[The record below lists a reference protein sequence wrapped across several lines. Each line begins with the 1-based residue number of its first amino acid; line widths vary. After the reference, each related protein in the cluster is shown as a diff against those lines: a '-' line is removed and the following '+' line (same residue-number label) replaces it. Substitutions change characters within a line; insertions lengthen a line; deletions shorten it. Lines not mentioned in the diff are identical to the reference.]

1 MVPFGYDMDAMLIV
15 FCMAATLLAAA
26 LTVPAG
32 FGLATM
38 ITPVMLLWLDPH
50 LAIAAVAVVH
60 AAHNGWKLLLLK
72 SDVDFSA
79 VKRYGW
85 AMVLGAL
92 IGASLGTSIDPQP
105 LLIVVGFALILLPI
119 LSISERWTNYRLPEA
134 EDRWGGFGSGFMGG
148 LTGHQGALRAMFLQR
163 RLPDKSAYAATAALL
178 ALVVDLSRLPVYL
191 YSDGEALIEFLPLV
205 AGSVLSAIIGVHLGK
220 RWLKKWKKSFIST
233 MITIGIVLSGIM
245 YVFEGITM

>member
-1 MVPFGYDMDAMLIV
+1 MDVMLIV
-15 FCMAATLLAAA
+15 FCMTATLLAAA

-50 LAIAAVAVVH
+50 LAIATVAVVH
-60 AAHNGWKLLLLK
+60 AAHNGWKLVLLK
-72 SDVDFSA
+72 SDLDFSA

-92 IGASLGTSIDPQP
+92 IGASLSTSIDPQP

-119 LSISERWTNYRLPEA
+119 LSVSERWTNYRLPEA

-191 YSDGEALIEFLPLV
+191 FSDGKALAEYLPLV
-205 AGSVLSAIIGVHLGK
+205 AGSVLSAILGVHLGK

-233 MITIGIVLSGIM
+233 MITIGIILSGIM
-245 YVFEGITM
+245 YVFEGFTM

>member
-1 MVPFGYDMDAMLIV
+1 MDVMLIV

-38 ITPVMLLWLDPH
+38 LTPVMLLWLEPH

-72 SDVDFSA
+72 SDVDVSA
-79 VKRYGW
+79 IKRYGW

-92 IGASLGTSIDPQP
+92 IGASLSTSIDPQP
-105 LLIVVGFALILLPI
+105 LLIIVGFALIFLPI
-119 LSISERWTNYRLPEA
+119 LSISERWTNYRLPET

-148 LTGHQGALRAMFLQR
+148 LTGHQGALRAMFL
-163 RLPDKSAYAATAALL
+163 
-178 ALVVDLSRLPVYL
+178 
-191 YSDGEALIEFLPLV
+191 
-205 AGSVLSAIIGVHLGK
+205 
-220 RWLKKWKKSFIST
+220 
-233 MITIGIVLSGIM
+233 
-245 YVFEGITM
+245 

>member
-1 MVPFGYDMDAMLIV
+1 MRVQTSMDVMLIV

-60 AAHNGWKLLLLK
+60 AAHNGWKLVLLK
-72 SDVDFSA
+72 GDVDFLA

-85 AMVLGAL
+85 AMILGAL
-92 IGASLGTSIDPQP
+92 IGASLSTSIDPQP

-119 LSISERWTNYRLPEA
+119 LSVSERWTNYRLPEA

-148 LTGHQGALRAMFLQR
+148 LTGHQGALRAMSSATLAGQ
-163 RLPDKSAYAATAALL
+163 SAYAQ
-178 ALVVDLSRLPVYL
+178 RPL
-191 YSDGEALIEFLPLV
+191 YS
-205 AGSVLSAIIGVHLGK
+205 H
-220 RWLKKWKKSFIST
+220 
-233 MITIGIVLSGIM
+233 
-245 YVFEGITM
+245 

>member
-1 MVPFGYDMDAMLIV
+1 MRVQTSMDVMLIV

-72 SDVDFSA
+72 TDVDFSA

-92 IGASLGTSIDPQP
+92 IGASLSTSIDPQP
-105 LLIVVGFALILLPI
+105 LLIVV
-119 LSISERWTNYRLPEA
+119 
-134 EDRWGGFGSGFMGG
+134 
-148 LTGHQGALRAMFLQR
+148 
-163 RLPDKSAYAATAALL
+163 
-178 ALVVDLSRLPVYL
+178 
-191 YSDGEALIEFLPLV
+191 
-205 AGSVLSAIIGVHLGK
+205 
-220 RWLKKWKKSFIST
+220 
-233 MITIGIVLSGIM
+233 
-245 YVFEGITM
+245 

>member
-1 MVPFGYDMDAMLIV
+1 MDVLLV
-15 FCMAATLLAAA
+15 VSCMAVTLLAAA

-38 ITPVMLLWLDPH
+38 LTPVMLLWLDPH

-60 AAHNGWKLLLLK
+60 AAHNGWKLVLLK
-72 SDVDFSA
+72 EDIDVSA

-85 AMVLGAL
+85 AMVLGAF
-92 IGASLGTSIDPQP
+92 IGASLSTSIDPKP

-119 LSISERWTNYRLPEA
+119 LSISERWTTYRLPEA
-134 EDRWGGFGSGFMGG
+134 EDRLGGFGSGFMGG

-163 RLPDKSAYAATAALL
+163 RLPDKAAYAATAALL
-178 ALVVDLSRLPVYL
+178 ALIVDLSRLPVYL
-191 YSDGEALIEFLPLV
+191 YSDGEALVEFIPLV

-220 RWLKKWKKSFIST
+220 RWLKKWKKSHIST
-233 MITIGIVLSGIM
+233 MITIGIIASGIM
-245 YVFEGITM
+245 YVLEGFRM

>member
-1 MVPFGYDMDAMLIV
+1 MEILGNND
-15 FCMAATLLAAA
+15 TRS
-26 LTVPAG
+26 G

-72 SDVDFSA
+72 TDVDFAA

-92 IGASLGTSIDPQP
+92 IGASLSTSIDPQP
-105 LLIVVGFALILLPI
+105 LLIVVGFALILLP
-119 LSISERWTNYRLPEA
+119 LLAISERWTNYRLPEA

-163 RLPDKSAYAATAALL
+163 RLPDKSAYAATAAI
-178 ALVVDLSRLPVYL
+178 ARCGSNHRSITGVSM
-191 YSDGEALIEFLPLV
+191 V
-205 AGSVLSAIIGVHLGK
+205 ARPNPAGTVSAAARSVAAMQN
-220 RWLKKWKKSFIST
+220 T
-233 MITIGIVLSGIM
+233 MSITSMPQPSGIK
-245 YVFEGITM
+245 